1 MASSFEILCGI
12 AILILILYYYFTST
26 FDFWKSRG
34 VVGPKPIP
42 FFGSTKDLILIK
54 KSMAHFVKDIYE
66 NYKNEPMIGLYANR
80 SPFLLLNDPE
90 LIKDILIRDFSKFAN
105 RGLGVFEK
113 VSEIFTKS
121 VKLNFN

>member
-1 MASSFEILCGI
+1 MTSSFEILCGI
-12 AILILILYYYFTST
+12 AILFLALYYYFTST

-42 FFGSTKDLILIK
+42 FFGTMKDLILIK
-54 KSMAHFVKDIYE
+54 KSTAHFIKDIYE
-66 NYKNEPMIGLYANR
+66 NYKNEPMVGLYSKR

-113 VSEIFTKS
+113 VNETHKS
-121 VKLNFN
+121 QLLS

>member
-1 MASSFEILCGI
+1 MTSSFEILCGI
-12 AILILILYYYFTST
+12 AILFLALYYYFTST

-42 FFGSTKDLILIK
+42 FFGTMKDLILIK
-54 KSMAHFVKDIYE
+54 KSTAHFIKDIYE
-66 NYKNEPMIGLYANR
+66 NYKNEPMVGLYSKR

-113 VSEIFTKS
+113 VNETYKS
-121 VKLNFN
+121 QLLS